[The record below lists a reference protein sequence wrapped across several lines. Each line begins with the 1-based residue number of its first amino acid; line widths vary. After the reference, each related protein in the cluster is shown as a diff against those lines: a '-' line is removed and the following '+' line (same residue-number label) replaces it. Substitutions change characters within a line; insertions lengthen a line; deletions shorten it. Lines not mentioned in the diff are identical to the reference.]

1 MADGDSSPRLL
12 NGSETPV
19 ISENFK
25 LSSLSSSPVGDQR
38 NVNFSR
44 IIFVFDLVGTLIGND
59 GLPIGSAVQFI
70 KTLKQ
75 ICEARRKVP
84 IFLSYS
90 EYLSSEQQLSKARAL
105 EQHLGFSFN
114 SYSKI
119 KRKTRQK
126 KDYET
131 IAEIYNN
138 TFSTDLENYPV
149 FFFDDS
155 LDQVKSMHSSAEAAY
170 LTNPQMYFRGF
181 YIPDNTSW
189 DFPSN
194 EIIPIIS
201 DRTASAFSAPARLNL
216 RPNATQSR
224 ELELSPLL
232 TTVQSPTLITVGGK
246 ISRKAR
252 KSRKAQK
259 AQKAQN
265 AIKAK
270 KSRKHLRR

>member
-1 MADGDSSPRLL
+1 MAEGDSSPRLL
-12 NGSETPV
+12 NGSETPI

-25 LSSLSSSPVGDQR
+25 LGSLSSSPVGDYR
-38 NVNFSR
+38 NVNFSI
-44 IIFVFDLVGTLIGND
+44 IIFVFDLIGTLIGND
-59 GLPIGSAVQFI
+59 GMPIESALQFI

-75 ICEARRKVP
+75 VCEARRKMPV
-84 IFLSYS
+84 FFSYS
-90 EYLSSEQQLSKARAL
+90 EYLPGEEQLSKARLL
-105 EQHLGFSFN
+105 ERHLGFRFN
-114 SYSKI
+114 SYSKL
-119 KRKTRQK
+119 KRKIRQK

-170 LTNPQMYFRGF
+170 LSNPQMYFRGF

-189 DFPSN
+189 DFPLK
-194 EIIPIIS
+194 EILPIITN
-201 DRTASAFSAPARLNL
+201 RIASAASIPPAPARLNL
-216 RPNATQSR
+216 RPNATQPR
-224 ELELSPLL
+224 QLELSPLL
-232 TTVQSPTLITVGGK
+232 TTVQSPTLKRVGGK
-246 ISRKAR
+246 KSRKAR
-252 KSRKAQK
+252 KSRKSRK
-259 AQKAQN
+259 